1 MKKRL
6 LDFSN
11 LERIPLT
18 AFTLGA
24 FFALIGFATSTILF
38 KDIVGVATVLFTV
51 IISFPIVSKIV
62 ESQTK
67 KAAITKEKG
76 FLKKNEAI
84 IDFYLY
90 LFLGIFV
97 VYFLIG
103 LIYPG
108 VLYGG
113 DVERTIQKEDTM
125 SLLDILPALPG
136 FEQKTQ
142 AKESIEIFQ
151 HNLFVMIVA
160 FILSLL
166 YGSGALFLVAL
177 NASVFA
183 AALSDFVATKVVGG
197 AITQTLFTT
206 CSLNVMF
213 IHTLPEL
220 GGYILAAIGGSIIAK
235 GIFQEGMYSAKFSKV
250 VREGLLITLM
260 GVAVLFVAGFLEVFI
275 SKNLFQTRTCA
286 RLIPSILFTVLLVF
300 YIIIIFFF
308 YKQDFG
314 KKTLKNKQKKKN

>member
-51 IISFPIVSKIV
+51 IISFPIVKKIV
-62 ESQTK
+62 KSQTK

-103 LIYPG
+103 LIY
-108 VLYGG
+108 
-113 DVERTIQKEDTM
+113 
-125 SLLDILPALPG
+125 
-136 FEQKTQ
+136 
-142 AKESIEIFQ
+142 
-151 HNLFVMIVA
+151 
-160 FILSLL
+160 
-166 YGSGALFLVAL
+166 
-177 NASVFA
+177 
-183 AALSDFVATKVVGG
+183 
-197 AITQTLFTT
+197 
-206 CSLNVMF
+206 
-213 IHTLPEL
+213 
-220 GGYILAAIGGSIIAK
+220 
-235 GIFQEGMYSAKFSKV
+235 
-250 VREGLLITLM
+250 
-260 GVAVLFVAGFLEVFI
+260 
-275 SKNLFQTRTCA
+275 
-286 RLIPSILFTVLLVF
+286 
-300 YIIIIFFF
+300 
-308 YKQDFG
+308 
-314 KKTLKNKQKKKN
+314 